1 MLQKRNVYVIILATT
16 NDRYRH
22 DQIDIIKKRCEQSHL
37 FFCFFLIH
45 TLLEVLVCWKSMMKQ

>member
-22 DQIDIIKKRCEQSHL
+22 DQIDIIKKRCERSHL
-37 FFCFFLIH
+37 FFVFLIH

>member
-37 FFCFFLIH
+37 SDC
-45 TLLEVLVCWKSMMKQ
+45 

>member
-1 MLQKRNVYVIILATT
+1 MLQKRNVYVIIQATT

-37 FFCFFLIH
+37 FFAFF
-45 TLLEVLVCWKSMMKQ
+45 